1 MIQGGGG
8 GRRWLSEVLGS
19 GRNRVFISPPLAG
32 GYIKIDIAVR
42 RGVKKVG
49 GWLTLPTNINWW
61 ERPVYD
67 C

>member
-1 MIQGGGG
+1 MVVGGVGIG
-8 GRRWLSEVLGS
+8 SES
-19 GRNRVFISPPLAG
+19 DFYFTSLAG